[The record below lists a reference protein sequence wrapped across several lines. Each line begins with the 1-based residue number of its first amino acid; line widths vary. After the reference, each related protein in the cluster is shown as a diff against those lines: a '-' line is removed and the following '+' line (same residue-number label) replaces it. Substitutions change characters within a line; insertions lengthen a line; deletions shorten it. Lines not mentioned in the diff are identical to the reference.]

1 MCTFYCVTNVTWVYN
16 KTMYIKVRV
25 KTAQRAEKVE
35 ILSPNHFVVSLKE
48 KPERNL
54 ANARIIE
61 IFQERFKTKNVRI
74 IHGAHHPAKMLSVG
88 Y

>member
-1 MCTFYCVTNVTWVYN
+1 
-16 KTMYIKVRV
+16 MYIKVRV
-25 KTAQRAEKVE
+25 KTNQRFEKVE
-35 ILSPNHFVVSLKE
+35 VQSPNHFIVSLRE

-54 ANARIIE
+54 ANRRIIE

>member
-1 MCTFYCVTNVTWVYN
+1 
-16 KTMYIKVRV
+16 MYIKVRV

-35 ILSPNHFVVSLKE
+35 VLSPNQFVVSLKE

-54 ANARIIE
+54 ANTRIIE